1 MAKLIRSTSPLLR
14 LFRFRA
20 GGEPDAGEAGAARRR
35 GAPMLG
41 QRQSHA
47 ADHVQSAGGRRHR
60 GPALRRGVEG
70 DGGAG
75 QVEGPASDGQLYG
88 GQRARRTT
96 AHGRRQR
103 HVRRHRSV
111 CHAQSG
117 VGTPLTRT
125 LGARTRP
132 LLRSVGSNPLVDP
145 TKFCQGDR

>member
-1 MAKLIRSTSPLLR
+1 
-14 LFRFRA
+14 
-20 GGEPDAGEAGAARRR
+20 
-35 GAPMLG
+35 MLG

-117 VGTPLTRT
+117 VGTPPPHPD
-125 LGARTRP
+125 LGGP
-132 LLRSVGSNPLVDP
+132 DP
-145 TKFCQGDR
+145 TTSEVCWVQPISEPDQVLSR